1 MNDILKSNIIK
12 QTEQD
17 SQTLDKTVQTNQ
29 YWYIWNV
36 FIFFMEFQVTF
47 NTNMAMLDSQQY
59 PSNLVW
65 SINWLYI
72 PTVNKTIID
81 YFRNL

>member
-29 YWYIWNV
+29 Y
-36 FIFFMEFQVTF
+36 
-47 NTNMAMLDSQQY
+47 
-59 PSNLVW
+59 
-65 SINWLYI
+65 
-72 PTVNKTIID
+72 
-81 YFRNL
+81 